1 MRNVLPASELCHKW
15 ANQEQQS
22 GRNANGSMYF
32 NGSTIYSYGSHF
44 PIAKHIVNDQGQ
56 RAVLFT
62 ERTYSNTTAKHKSH
76 VYMSCKNDNIIYC
89 SNPNSSHADNFNDW
103 LNTAYL
109 HGASKLKTA
118 RKPEIYLNTLSII
131 ESKAVKY
138 AEFFGIEIP
147 ESLKAV
153 LSIKDKSDYLQYQYK
168 ANELYKI
175 EEQKR
180 LKEQKKQFK
189 EQLNRWLNFETT
201 RLRLYTNYKYDFLRI
216 NDNRIETTQAVQIP
230 LAIGKKLYQL
240 IKDNKLS
247 IGDKVLN
254 YTVNEIGNDIKIG
267 CHTFKQSY
275 LLKFGAQLS

>member
-1 MRNVLPASELCHKW
+1 MRNVLPTSELCHKW
-15 ANQEQQS
+15 ANQEQES
-22 GRNANGSMYF
+22 GRTSNGTMFF
-32 NGSTIYSYGSHF
+32 NGSTIYSYGHHF
-44 PIAKHIVNDQGQ
+44 PIAKHIVNEQGQ
-56 RAVLFT
+56 RAVLYT
-62 ERTYSNTTAKHKSH
+62 ERNYSNTTAKHKSH
-76 VYMSCKNDNIIYC
+76 VWMSCKNDNIIYC
-89 SNPNSSHADNFNDW
+89 ANPESSHANNFNYW
-103 LNTAYL
+103 LNTADL
-109 HGASKLKTA
+109 HAASKLKTA

-180 LKEQKKQFK
+180 LKEQKKKFVDELQ
-189 EQLNRWLNFETT
+189 NWLCFETS
-201 RLRLYTNYKYDFLRI
+201 RIYTPYKYDFLRI

-230 LAIGKKLYQL
+230 LELGKRLYQS
-240 IKDNKLS
+240 IKNKSLKV
-247 IGDKVLN
+247 GDKVLN
-254 YTVNEIGNDIKIG
+254 YSVNEIGNEIKIG

-275 LLKFGAQLS
+275 LLKFGAQLY

>member
-1 MRNVLPASELCHKW
+1 MRKVLPVSELCHKW
-15 ANQEQQS
+15 ANQEQES

-44 PIAKHIVNDQGQ
+44 PIAKHIVNEQGQ

-62 ERTYSNTTAKHKSH
+62 ERTYSNTTAKHISK

-89 SNPNSSHADNFNDW
+89 SNPNSSHAYNFNDW
-103 LNTAYL
+103 LNTAVL
-109 HGASKLKTA
+109 HGASKLKAA
-118 RKPEIYLNTLSII
+118 RKPELYLNYISNI

-147 ESLKAV
+147 ETLKAV
-153 LSIKDKSDYLQYQYK
+153 FSIKDKSQYLDYQHK
-168 ANELYKI
+168 ANELAKI

-189 EQLNRWLNFETT
+189 EQIQKWLNLETS
-201 RLRLYTNYKYDFLRI
+201 RLYTNYKYDFLRI

-254 YTVNEIGNDIKIG
+254 YTVNEIGNEIKIG

>member
-1 MRNVLPASELCHKW
+1 MRNVLPTSELCHKW
-15 ANQEQQS
+15 ANQEQES
-22 GRNANGSMYF
+22 GRTSNGTMFF
-32 NGSTIYSYGSHF
+32 NGSTIYSYGHHF
-44 PIAKHIVNDQGQ
+44 PIAKHIVNEQGQ
-56 RAVLFT
+56 RAVLYT
-62 ERTYSNTTAKHKSH
+62 ERSYSNTTAKHKSH
-76 VYMSCKNDNIIYC
+76 VWMSCKNDNIIYC

-131 ESKAVKY
+131 ENKAVKY

-147 ESLKAV
+147 ETLKAV
-153 LSIKDKSDYLQYQYK
+153 LSIKDKSQYLDYQYK
-168 ANELYKI
+168 ANELAKI

-189 EQLNRWLNFETT
+189 EQIQKWLNLETS
-201 RLRLYTNYKYDFLRI
+201 RLYTNYKYDFLRI

-230 LAIGKKLYQL
+230 LELGKRLYQS
-240 IKDNKLS
+240 IKNQSLKV
-247 IGDKVLN
+247 GDKVLN
-254 YTVNEIGNDIKIG
+254 YSVNEIGKEIKIG

>member
-1 MRNVLPASELCHKW
+1 MRKVLPVSELCHKW
-15 ANQEQQS
+15 ANQEQES
-22 GRNANGSMYF
+22 GRNANGSIYF

-44 PIAKHIVNDQGQ
+44 PIAKHIVNEQGQ

-62 ERTYSNTTAKHKSH
+62 ERTYSRTTDKHKSQ
-76 VYMSCKNDNIIYC
+76 VWMSCKNDNIIFC
-89 SNPNSSHADNFNDW
+89 SLPNSSHADNFTFW
-103 LNTAYL
+103 LNCAEL
-109 HGASKLKTA
+109 HGARKLKTA
-118 RKPEIYLNTLSII
+118 RKPELYLNYISNI

-138 AEFFGIEIP
+138 AEFFNIEIP

-189 EQLNRWLNFETT
+189 EQIQKWLNLETS
-201 RLRLYTNYKYDFLRI
+201 RLYTNYKYDFLRI
-216 NDNRIETTQAVQIP
+216 NENRIETTQAVQIP
-230 LAIGKKLYQL
+230 LAIGKKLYQS
-240 IKDNKLS
+240 IKNGSLNV
-247 IGDKVLN
+247 GDKVLN
-254 YTVNEIGNDIKIG
+254 YSVNEIGKDIKIG